1 MFNPIIILEGCNPHE
16 FRCNDA
22 RDECIPMSKVCDL
35 HRDCL
40 EEEDEINCGTVF
52 DLLIKFCL
60 N

>member
-52 DLLIKFCL
+52 DLLIKFCH